1 MDIEEIVR
9 EGIRAVTCPY
19 FSLRDALPNADLVI
33 MPYQS
38 LLNQETR
45 RQIGVDIENTVV
57 VFDEAHNVFEAVNQ
71 MHEWSICYSGP
82 NSLQEVL
89 KWLKMYFER
98 YADGSGGRKGLA
110 DSTQI
115 VILDLLIFTNSLLNY
130 MKESTASE
138 EFKNGIAVKNSELIL
153 ELGNLWDDSK
163 KEVHKHLKKLTRSVP
178 VKNLLNFESTENS
191 ASFLPNITRWV
202 EFFEKNDSIKKITG
216 FYRST
221 QEKEMKEKKISQTAS
236 RSLLY
241 TFKDLLIKFM
251 QLDEDLTF
259 CIQNSSSKSGL
270 NSVEIRS
277 INLNPYRPFK
287 DLLKS
292 WRDIIF
298 ASGTLKPL
306 DDFYVLQESMK
317 SDNAS
322 SSKAVP
328 ALHKITCDH
337 IVSKE
342 QIELMNVS
350 KYITR
355 DGKRNKFNFQFKNR
369 QNKGQNLSLCH
380 YLSTLPSWLSP
391 SSYSQG
397 IVIFFP
403 SYAFLSSFLSSIAE
417 SEEFK
422 ALEENSTI
430 FKETAGEDS
439 TFKHYQERVLGKRE
453 QTECVILMWV
463 AGGRLSEGINF
474 SDDLA
479 RIIVVVGLPYPNR
492 QSVDLRERIKVSE
505 NGEEIWM
512 C

>member
-1 MDIEEIVR
+1 
-9 EGIRAVTCPY
+9 
-19 FSLRDALPNADLVI
+19 
-33 MPYQS
+33 
-38 LLNQETR
+38 
-45 RQIGVDIENTVV
+45 
-57 VFDEAHNVFEAVNQ
+57 
-71 MHEWSICYSGP
+71 
-82 NSLQEVL
+82 
-89 KWLKMYFER
+89 MYFER

-292 WRDIIF
+292 
-298 ASGTLKPL
+298 
-306 DDFYVLQESMK
+306 
-317 SDNAS
+317 
-322 SSKAVP
+322 
-328 ALHKITCDH
+328 
-337 IVSKE
+337 
-342 QIELMNVS
+342 
-350 KYITR
+350 
-355 DGKRNKFNFQFKNR
+355 
-369 QNKGQNLSLCH
+369 
-380 YLSTLPSWLSP
+380 
-391 SSYSQG
+391 
-397 IVIFFP
+397 
-403 SYAFLSSFLSSIAE
+403 
-417 SEEFK
+417 
-422 ALEENSTI
+422 
-430 FKETAGEDS
+430 
-439 TFKHYQERVLGKRE
+439 
-453 QTECVILMWV
+453 
-463 AGGRLSEGINF
+463 
-474 SDDLA
+474 
-479 RIIVVVGLPYPNR
+479 
-492 QSVDLRERIKVSE
+492 
-505 NGEEIWM
+505 
-512 C
+512 